1 MVIIDKIT
9 FRLGGDN
16 VEVVINGDNLLFSDI
31 STGTITTIEGLKI
44 SKGGVIKE
52 FPDLKDDSD
61 WKKKALDRFKKNMKS
76 KKSPQEKID
85 YIIYELSK
93 HGYEPLFSQRAG
105 HRPKKIR
112 WHQQTG

>member
-16 VEVVINGDNLLFSDI
+16 IEVIIEGNNLLFSDI

-44 SKGGVIKE
+44 SKVGVVKE
-52 FPDLKDDSD
+52 FPDLKNDLE
-61 WKKKALDRFKKNMKS
+61 WKKKALDRFKENIKSMKS
-76 KKSPQEKID
+76 SQQKID
-85 YIIYELSK
+85 YIIYELNK
-93 HGYEPLFSQRAG
+93 YGYEPLFSQRAG

-112 WHQQTG
+112 WHQQIG